1 MGDKLGAV
9 IKVIILGFI
18 VFLLLIA
25 STILGKNDDDENSTD
40 YVNTESN
47 DTYNIIAS
55 NDELNVNIYMELD
68 ENNNIV
74 MNRNGKTN
82 VKIENNNEKAIKDMY
97 VTFKLYDAQDKLL
110 DEGNYVNW
118 SCDGQSSKVLSI
130 QPFKEIP
137 EEYNVTVEFMS
148 GFIQAGSTN
157 VNTPPSTNSSK
168 LTDSEI
174 WVYAQYAV
182 EEQLKSPKSAKFPI
196 INEATITR
204 SDDSIT
210 VSAYVDADN
219 SFGASIRNNFTVT
232 LTADGNNIL
241 EVNIYE

>member
-9 IKVIILGFI
+9 IKVIILGFT

-25 STILGKNDDDENSTD
+25 STILGKNDDENSTD

-97 VTFKLYDAQDKLL
+97 VTFKLYDKQDKLL
-110 DEGNYVNW
+110 GEGDYTNW
-118 SCDGQSSKVLSI
+118 SCDGQSSKVLDI
-130 QPFKEIP
+130 QPFKDIP
-137 EEYNVTVEFMS
+137 EEYKVTVDFIH
-148 GFIQAGSTN
+148 GFVQDGA
-157 VNTPPSTNSSK
+157 VNISTPPPTDSSK

-182 EEQLKSPKSAKFPI
+182 KEQLKSPKSAKFPI

-204 SDDSIT
+204 NNDSIT

-232 LTADGNNIL
+232 LTADGNNVL